1 MSSAPGHE
9 RPATRGAKLFQQA
22 NEPESENPEDGTSS
36 KTIMYKVLS
45 MLDRNLCVTED
56 SCLFFDS
63 ADAIA
68 RIIVRAR
75 QNPFLPQPSQNAFNN
90 KFIDTVRMHANLPDL
105 KLPKGMMAYETD
117 NADMGFGGRDGD
129 PLSSKVDELRTYAD
143 QTVSEVHLLETIRRT
158 SNAART
164 GRSADSNGADANR
177 FRAAFET
184 AKTILQHSIG
194 KKHPFYL
201 SMFPSDD
208 PRDDSNRRAKRDAV
222 KTEDIVEAAL
232 PYLDLSGNARYVPP
246 FYQSLMESKI
256 GRERFKVRPWGRH
269 IWSAAVR
276 QRWYESDKS
285 EESYD
290 AARTLLT
297 QLVEKNERERRGHVR
312 GDVADGDVNLMD
324 LALLGGLNPRTFF
337 DVALWH
343 FPNRYHAYD
352 MEEGDKNLMI
362 RQIVYLFMCFL
373 TDDVYDGVVEQQHRP
388 VLAIKKLKEFWK
400 ASGDARHREKRLF
413 RNFWNIANAICK
425 RINPDNPRTMVAPE
439 LPVNRAAQVHHFL
452 YNHFTA
458 IDPSEGFA
466 PDITVPR
473 PMNTRAPAY
482 DSMPTFGA
490 GAKGATDE
498 DVDEKDDEDGDS
510 GSDYEGFGECKDDKN
525 YIKTRKK
532 RELAQR
538 HYDSRKSYKEKIEKE
553 IQNHIKLYT
562 GNGYDKAK
570 DDGLIKLN
578 KELNLAKK
586 KEVEAH
592 VKLKKANRDFQ
603 LALSMC
609 HGAARDKGDEEY
621 DSDSEEPESEE
632 DEEVRL
638 RDAERLTGIMNKKK
652 DATNRSHGV
661 KDSKSSEGGSKDQ
674 KPPPGIN
681 ALWIHMLRCI
691 YRGGRAYVAI
701 VHRLTAQERAE
712 ARGEDDPDIRRFR
725 ELFARLVANVL
736 VMSREAHPTSN
747 RVFWERQMAETQFQ
761 RVEIM
766 QQITM
771 LCGVATPVQIDD
783 PWMKSHPVYFQ

>member
-1 MSSAPGHE
+1 
-9 RPATRGAKLFQQA
+9 
-22 NEPESENPEDGTSS
+22 
-36 KTIMYKVLS
+36 MYKVLS

-184 AKTILQHSIG
+184 AKTILQNSIG

-208 PRDDSNRRAKRDAV
+208 PRDGSDRRAKRDAV

-312 GDVADGDVNLMD
+312 GDVSDGDVNLMD

-343 FPNRYHAYD
+343 FPNRYHGYD

-362 RQIVYLFMCFL
+362 KEILYFFMCFL
-373 TDDVYDGVVEQQHRP
+373 TDDVYDGVVEQKHKP
-388 VLAIKKLKEFWK
+388 VLAIKELIRLWK
-400 ASGDARHREKRLF
+400 TAGDARHREKRLF

-425 RINPDNPRTMVAPE
+425 RIDPTDEKKMVAPE
-439 LPVNRAAQVHHFL
+439 MPVNRAAQVHHFL

-498 DVDEKDDEDGDS
+498 DVDEESDDS
-510 GSDYEGFGECKDDKN
+510 GDEWNGGKACHNDKN
-525 YIKTRKK
+525 CAKAQSKLKFAEEMLERMKDALEESKK
-532 RELAQR
+532 GLEKFKKDNPIPDPAALARINKEIARNDKAVQAAFAREL
-538 HYDSRKSYKEKIEKE
+538 I
-553 IQNHIKLYT
+553 
-562 GNGYDKAK
+562 AK
-570 DDGLIKLN
+570 T
-578 KELNLAKK
+578 AFTT
-586 KEVEAH
+586 A
-592 VKLKKANRDFQ
+592 LKRCAT
-603 LALSMC
+603 
-609 HGAARDKGDEEY
+609 AARDKGDEEY
-621 DSDSEEPESEE
+621 DSDSEEPDSED
-632 DEEVRL
+632 DEEARL
-638 RDAERLTGIMNKKK
+638 RDAERVTGTMNQKK
-652 DATNRSHGV
+652 DAANRSHGV
-661 KDSKSSEGGSKDQ
+661 KDSKSSEGGGKDQ

-701 VHRLTAQERAE
+701 VHRLTETERKE

-736 VMSREAHPTSN
+736 VQSREAHPTSN

-771 LCGVATPVQIDD
+771 LCGVATPVQIED
-783 PWMKSHPVYFQ
+783 PWMKSHPVYF

>member
-1 MSSAPGHE
+1 MSSAHGHG
-9 RPATRGAKLFQQA
+9 RPKTRGESIFQSAQDA
-22 NEPESENPEDGTSS
+22 EAERASLEADETST
-36 KTIMYKVLS
+36 KNLMYKVLS

-75 QNPFLPQPSQNAFNN
+75 RNPFLPQPSQNAFNN

-105 KLPKGMMAYETD
+105 KLPRGMLTYETD
-117 NADMGFGGRDGD
+117 NANMGFGGRDGD
-129 PLSSKVDELRTYAD
+129 PLASKVDDMRTYAD
-143 QTVSEVHLLETIRRT
+143 QNVSEVHLLETIRRT

-164 GRSADSNGADANR
+164 GRSTDANGADANR

-184 AKTILQHSIG
+184 AKTMLQKSIG

-208 PRDDSNRRAKRDAV
+208 PLDVSERRSKRDAV
-222 KTEDIVEAAL
+222 PTEDLVEAAL
-232 PYLDLSGNARYVPP
+232 PHLDLSGNARYVPP

-276 QRWYESDKS
+276 QRWYEPDKS
-285 EESYD
+285 KESYD

-312 GDVADGDVNLMD
+312 GDVSDGDVNLMD

-343 FPNRYHAYD
+343 FPNRYHGYD

-362 RQIVYLFMCFL
+362 KEILYFFTCFL
-373 TDDVYDGVVEQQHRP
+373 TDDVYDGVVEQKHRP
-388 VLAIKKLKEFWK
+388 VLAIKKLKDFWK
-400 ASGDARHREKRLF
+400 SSGDARHREKRLF
-413 RNFWNIANAICK
+413 RNFWNIANSICK
-425 RINPDNPRTMVAPE
+425 RIDPVNPKTMVAPE
-439 LPVNRAAQVHHFL
+439 LPVDRAAQVHHFL

-473 PMNTRAPAY
+473 PMHTRAPAY

-490 GAKGATDE
+490 GAKGATDDDDSESEWDGEEECNGDDKYIVANNKHTAAKVAYTAIFDAVNEAEKHKKRIE
-498 DVDEKDDEDGDS
+498 DAKGNASLQIKEIATRRKQLEVADANLGKAKRDLDIALKLCAKTALDED
-510 GSDYEGFGECKDDKN
+510 
-525 YIKTRKK
+525 
-532 RELAQR
+532 
-538 HYDSRKSYKEKIEKE
+538 
-553 IQNHIKLYT
+553 
-562 GNGYDKAK
+562 
-570 DDGLIKLN
+570 
-578 KELNLAKK
+578 
-586 KEVEAH
+586 
-592 VKLKKANRDFQ
+592 
-603 LALSMC
+603 
-609 HGAARDKGDEEY
+609 DEEY
-621 DSDSEEPESEE
+621 DSASEEPESEE
-632 DEEVRL
+632 DEEARL
-638 RDAERLTGIMNKKK
+638 RDAQRLAGIMNQKK

-661 KDSKSSEGGSKDQ
+661 KDSKSSEGGGKDQ
-674 KPPPGIN
+674 KPPPGID

-701 VHRLTAQERAE
+701 VHRLTETERKE
-712 ARGEDDPDIRRFR
+712 ARSEDDPDIRRFR

-736 VMSREAHPTSN
+736 VQSREAHPTSN

-771 LCGVATPVQIDD
+771 LCGVPTPVQIED
-783 PWMKSHPVYFQ
+783 PWMKSHPVYF

>member
-1 MSSAPGHE
+1 MSSAHGHG
-9 RPATRGAKLFQQA
+9 RPKTRG
-22 NEPESENPEDGTSS
+22 ESILDAEAQRTALEADETST
-36 KTIMYKVLS
+36 KNLMYKVLS

-63 ADAIA
+63 ADAVA

-75 QNPFLPQPSQNAFNN
+75 RNPFLPQPSQNAFNN

-105 KLPKGMMAYETD
+105 KLPRGMLAYETD
-117 NADMGFGGRDGD
+117 NANAGFGGRDGD
-129 PLSSKVDELRTYAD
+129 PLASKVDDLRTYAD
-143 QTVSEVHLLETIRRT
+143 QNVSEVHLLETIRRT

-164 GRSADSNGADANR
+164 GRTTDANGADANR

-184 AKTILQHSIG
+184 AKTMLQKSIG

-208 PRDDSNRRAKRDAV
+208 PLDVSERRAKRDAV
-222 KTEDIVEAAL
+222 PTEDLVEEAL

-276 QRWYESDKS
+276 QRWYEPDKS
-285 EESYD
+285 KESYD
-290 AARTLLT
+290 AARAMLT
-297 QLVEKNERERRGHVR
+297 QLVEKHAREQRGHSR
-312 GDVADGDVNLMD
+312 GDFADGDLSLMD

-373 TDDVYDGVVEQQHRP
+373 TDDVYDGVVEQPHRP
-388 VLAIKKLKEFWK
+388 VHAIKKLKEFWK

-413 RNFWNIANAICK
+413 RNFWNIANSICK

-439 LPVNRAAQVHHFL
+439 LPVDRAAQVHHFL

-473 PMNTRAPAY
+473 PMHTRAPAY

-498 DVDEKDDEDGDS
+498 GEESDDS
-510 GSDYEGFGECKDDKN
+510 GDEWNGGKACRDDNNCAKAQSKLKSAENMLERTKDALKES
-525 YIKTRKK
+525 KK
-532 RELAQR
+532 RLEQFKKENPIPNPATLAR
-538 HYDSRKSYKEKIEKE
+538 INKE
-553 IQNHIKLYT
+553 IARN
-562 GNGYDKAK
+562 DKAVQAAFARK
-570 DDGLIKLN
+570 LIAKTAFTTALKLC
-578 KELNLAKK
+578 AT
-586 KEVEAH
+586 
-592 VKLKKANRDFQ
+592 
-603 LALSMC
+603 
-609 HGAARDKGDEEY
+609 AARDKGDEEY
-621 DSDSEEPESEE
+621 DSDSEESESEE
-632 DEEVRL
+632 DEEARL
-638 RDAERLTGIMNKKK
+638 RDAERLTVSMNQRK
-652 DATNRSHGV
+652 DKASRDHGV
-661 KDSKSSEGGSKDQ
+661 KDSKSSEGGGKDQ
-674 KPPPGIN
+674 KPPPGID

-701 VHRLTAQERAE
+701 VHRLTETERKE

-761 RVEIM
+761 RIEIM
-766 QQITM
+766 QQMTM
-771 LCGVATPVQIDD
+771 LCGVPTPVQIED
-783 PWMKSHPVYFQ
+783 PWMKSHPVYF

>member
-9 RPATRGAKLFQQA
+9 RPGTRGAHLFQQA
-22 NEPESENPEDGTSS
+22 NEPESEKPEDKTSS

-164 GRSADSNGADANR
+164 GRSTDANGADANR

-208 PRDDSNRRAKRDAV
+208 PRDGSDRRAKRDAV

-312 GDVADGDVNLMD
+312 GDVSDGDVNLMD

-362 RQIVYLFMCFL
+362 RHIVYLFTCFL
-373 TDDVYDGVVEQQHRP
+373 TDDVYDGVVEQPHNP
-388 VLAIKKLKEFWK
+388 VLAIKELGRLWK
-400 ASGDARHREKRLF
+400 TAGDARHREKRLF

-473 PMNTRAPAY
+473 PMHTRAPAY
-482 DSMPTFGA
+482 DTMPTFGA
-490 GAKGATDE
+490 GPAEDDDPDWDGEEECNGDDKYTKAQEKLKFAQKVLDGKKDGWQMSKKGRQTYIDEFGDKSPVAVAQLANIDKEIARNYKAYQEAFARHLKAKTDFEVALKLCAKTALDE
-498 DVDEKDDEDGDS
+498 D
-510 GSDYEGFGECKDDKN
+510 
-525 YIKTRKK
+525 
-532 RELAQR
+532 
-538 HYDSRKSYKEKIEKE
+538 
-553 IQNHIKLYT
+553 
-562 GNGYDKAK
+562 
-570 DDGLIKLN
+570 
-578 KELNLAKK
+578 
-586 KEVEAH
+586 
-592 VKLKKANRDFQ
+592 
-603 LALSMC
+603 
-609 HGAARDKGDEEY
+609 DEEY
-621 DSDSEEPESEE
+621 DSASEEPESEE
-632 DEEVRL
+632 DEEARL
-638 RDAERLTGIMNKKK
+638 RDAERVTGIMNQKK

-661 KDSKSSEGGSKDQ
+661 KDSKSSEGGGKDQ

-701 VHRLTAQERAE
+701 VHRLTETERRE
-712 ARGEDDPDIRRFR
+712 ARGEDDTDIRRFR

-736 VMSREAHPTSN
+736 VQSREAHPTSN

-771 LCGVATPVQIDD
+771 LCGVPTPVQIED
-783 PWMKSHPVYFQ
+783 PWMKSHPVYF